1 MPPTKRQNPE
11 PAPLII
17 AHRGASGLAP
27 ENTLVAFRLALAMGA
42 DGIELDINLSSD
54 GTPVVIHDRRLNR
67 TTNRAALVSGC
78 SAAELNRLDAG
89 SWFVRR
95 LAFRPRARKRVEQ
108 ALARYRETA
117 TEMTGNALDFS
128 DQAVPTLEAVF
139 RALAPT
145 RVQRLYVELKGE
157 AATKAEMLSAT
168 LALIRRHRLERLV
181 TLLSFDHPLIRQARA
196 AAPEVR
202 AAVTLPAARTALVS
216 ARAVAAA
223 VERAAANEAAL
234 HYSLASRR
242 VVAALHERGIAVS
255 VWTANNRVV
264 MRRLIAN
271 GVDAIMTNYPDR
283 LLGLLASRPGPNA

>member
-1 MPPTKRQNPE
+1 MPTTERQNPE

-42 DGIELDINLSSD
+42 DGIEMDVNLSSD
-54 GTPVVIHDRRLNR
+54 GIPVVIHDRRLNR
-67 TTNRAALVSGC
+67 TTDRAALVSGC
-78 SAAELNRLDAG
+78 SAAELNCLDAG
-89 SWFVRR
+89 NWFVRR
-95 LAFRPRARKRVEQ
+95 LAFRPRARKRVEE
-108 ALARYRETA
+108 AFARYGEA
-117 TEMTGNALDFS
+117 GNQSKNHPLDFS

-139 RALAPT
+139 CALAPAG
-145 RVQRLYVELKGE
+145 VKRLYVELKGE
-157 AATKAEMLSAT
+157 AATKNELLHAT
-168 LALIRRHRLERLV
+168 LALIRYHRLERVV
-181 TLLSFDHPLIRQARA
+181 TLLSFDHPLIQQARA
-196 AAPEVR
+196 GAPEVR

-216 ARAVAAA
+216 ARSIASA

-271 GVDAIMTNYPDR
+271 GVDASMTNYPDR
-283 LLGLLASRPGPNA
+283 LLGLLTSRPGPYA

>member
-1 MPPTKRQNPE
+1 MPTTERQNPDRR
-11 PAPLII
+11 PLII

-42 DGIELDINLSSD
+42 DGIELDVNLSSD

-67 TTNRAALVSGC
+67 TTNRTALVSGC
-78 SAAELNRLDAG
+78 SIAELSRLDAG

-108 ALARYRETA
+108 AFARYGEA
-117 TEMTGNALDFS
+117 GHQSKNKALDFS
-128 DQAVPTLEAVF
+128 DQAVPTLDEVF
-139 RALAPT
+139 RVLAST
-145 RVQRLYVELKGE
+145 GVKRLYVELKGE
-157 AATKAEMLSAT
+157 AATKSELLNAT
-168 LALIRRHRLERLV
+168 LALIRHHRLQWVV
-181 TLLSFDHPLIRQARA
+181 TLLSFDHPLIQQARA

-202 AAVTLPAARTALVS
+202 AAVTLPAARNALVS
-216 ARAVAAA
+216 ARTVASA

-242 VVAALHERGIAVS
+242 IVAALHERDIAVS

-283 LLGLLASRPGPNA
+283 LLGLLTSRPGPGA